1 MKYILVHG
9 LGQDSSSW
17 EEVKDELHLNDE
29 INCPNI
35 FKLCND
41 KISYNKL
48 YKVFSEYCDTY
59 SEPLNI
65 CGLSLG
71 GILALDYAINNPK
84 KINSLVLVGTQYR
97 IPKLLM
103 ILQNLIFRFMP
114 RKTFEKIGISKEE
127 VIYLTKSMMNLN
139 FEKDLE
145 KIKCPTLIICG
156 EKDKANIKASMKLK
170 DLISKSTFKIIKN
183 AGHEVNIDNPKLLGK
198 ELNDF
203 WDKKE
208 VKEIKR

>member
-1 MKYILVHG
+1 MQSIIL
-9 LGQDSSSW
+9 
-17 EEVKDELHLNDE
+17 
-29 INCPNI
+29 
-35 FKLCND
+35 
-41 KISYNKL
+41 
-48 YKVFSEYCDTY
+48 
-59 SEPLNI
+59 
-65 CGLSLG
+65 
-71 GILALDYAINNPK
+71 K
-84 KINSLVLVGTQYR
+84 KIDSLVLVGTQYR

-114 RKTFEKIGISKEE
+114 RKTFEKIEISKEE

-145 KIKCPTLIICG
+145 KIKCPTFIICG
-156 EKDKANIKASMKLK
+156 EKNKANIKASMKLK

-203 WDKKE
+203 WDTKK
-208 VKEIKR
+208 

>member
-17 EEVKDELHLNDE
+17 EEVKDKLHLNDE

-41 KISYNKL
+41 KISYNNL
-48 YKVFSEYCDTY
+48 YKAFSECCDTY

-71 GILALDYAINNPK
+71 GIIALDYAINNPK

-198 ELNDF
+198 DLNDF
-203 WDKKE
+203 WDTKK
-208 VKEIKR
+208 

>member
-17 EEVKDELHLNDE
+17 EEVKDELHLNDK

-41 KISYNKL
+41 KISYNNL
-48 YKVFSEYCDTY
+48 YKDFSECCDTY

-71 GILALDYAINNPK
+71 GILALDYTINNPK
-84 KINSLVLVGTQYR
+84 KINSLVLVGTKYH

-103 ILQNLIFRFMP
+103 ILQNIVFRFMP
-114 RKTFEKIGISKEE
+114 RKTFEKIRISKEK
-127 VIYLTKSMMNLN
+127 VIYLTKLMMNLN
-139 FEKDLE
+139 FKKDLE
-145 KIKCPTLIICG
+145 KIKCPTLIIC
-156 EKDKANIKASMKLK
+156 
-170 DLISKSTFKIIKN
+170 
-183 AGHEVNIDNPKLLGK
+183 
-198 ELNDF
+198 
-203 WDKKE
+203 
-208 VKEIKR
+208 